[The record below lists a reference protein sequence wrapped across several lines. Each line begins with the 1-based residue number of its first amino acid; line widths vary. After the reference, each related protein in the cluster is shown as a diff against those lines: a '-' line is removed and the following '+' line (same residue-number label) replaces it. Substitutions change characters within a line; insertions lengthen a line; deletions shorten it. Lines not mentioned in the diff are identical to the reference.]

1 MWDLLTTTERKTL
14 QIGLRL
20 YRWWRAAT
28 ASPGKKTRAEVGM
41 GTQGEDLKS
50 GPRPPW
56 GGEGKEGVFHT
67 PTPKASVTPR
77 LGRSG
82 SISPG
87 EGTVTRET

>member
-1 MWDLLTTTERKTL
+1 
-14 QIGLRL
+14 
-20 YRWWRAAT
+20 
-28 ASPGKKTRAEVGM
+28 M

-87 EGTVTRET
+87 EGTVTQET

>member
-28 ASPGKKTRAEVGM
+28 AGPGKKTRAEVGM

-50 GPRPPW
+50 GPRSPW

-67 PTPKASVTPR
+67 RPHPKLLSHP
-77 LGRSG
+77 GSG
-82 SISPG
+82 AQ
-87 EGTVTRET
+87 EAFLQERVL